1 MDHFCSIQRNVMGV
15 GSPFAHVL
23 HGGRNM
29 TRIEL
34 IRRARHLSENPYAYI
49 DGEGHYDA
57 LVQADADNIHHLRRQ
72 LQNPWAYL
80 DGSGAFA
87 GVVGKSND
95 ADARMPVIAINK
107 INGRRKR
114 ARRYTKPEI
123 AALVRKLQMEL
134 WGRRTQILGDISG
147 EQPEDVLD
155 PMVALKALGFQ
166 VSVAEML
173 GQYSDDGD
181 QFEVAGIID
190 APNRKTY
197 LSRNFSPQVRKFT
210 AAHELGH
217 AILHGGAGLHRDR
230 AVDGTTNTGSR
241 SVTET
246 EADTF
251 AAFFLLP
258 EKPVVAAFRDKFLEC
273 PFSLNEQTA
282 FALMSQDVDSVR
294 LKCRTLRDLTRILS
308 SAGYYNGLHFSSLAA
323 QFGVSIEAMAIR
335 LEELKLVQF

>member
-1 MDHFCSIQRNVMGV
+1 
-15 GSPFAHVL
+15 
-23 HGGRNM
+23 M

-34 IRRARHLSENPYAYI
+34 IRRARLLSENPYAYM

-57 LVQADADNIHHLRRQ
+57 LLPADADDIHHRRRQ

-87 GVVGKSND
+87 EVGKTSD
-95 ADARMPVIAINK
+95 ADVRLPVVAIDK
-107 INGRRKR
+107 IIGRRKR
-114 ARRYTKPEI
+114 AGRYTKPEI
-123 AALVRKLQMEL
+123 AALVRKLQVEL
-134 WGRRTQILGDISG
+134 WTHRAQVLDDVRS
-147 EQPEDVLD
+147 EHPEDVLD
-155 PMVALKALGFQ
+155 PVVALRAIGFSVSESETLGR
-166 VSVAEML
+166 
-173 GQYSDDGD
+173 YSDDGD

-190 APNRKTY
+190 APNRKAY
-197 LSRNFSPQVRKFT
+197 LSRNFSPQVRRFT

-230 AVDGTTNTGSR
+230 AVDGTTIAGLR

-251 AAFFLLP
+251 AALFLLP
-258 EKPVVAAFRDKFLEC
+258 EKPVFVAFRNKFLEF
-273 PFSLNEQTA
+273 PFRLSEQTA

-294 LKCRTLRDLTRILS
+294 LKCRTLRDLTRVLS
-308 SAGYYNGLHFSSLAA
+308 GAGYYNGLHFSSLAE

-335 LEELKLVQF
+335 LEELELVEF